1 MRHHG
6 NWWYNSHVVT
16 KTTNNIES
24 EKDMEDHKLV
34 NDYVREKKK
43 LAIIELKL
51 KSENKTLYL
60 ELETQK
66 KLIKGLQASAKK
78 MLQKSNSKRIESKT
92 HWLTLETVPI
102 SAHDRNTIYIDKA

>member
-1 MRHHG
+1 
-6 NWWYNSHVVT
+6 
-16 KTTNNIES
+16 
-24 EKDMEDHKLV
+24 MEDQKLV

-43 LAIIELKL
+43 LARIESKL

-60 ELETQK
+60 ELETQE
-66 KLIKGLQASAKK
+66 KLIKKLKASAKK
-78 MLQKSNSKRIESKT
+78 MLLKSNSKRIESKT

>member
-1 MRHHG
+1 MD
-6 NWWYNSHVVT
+6 NP
-16 KTTNNIES
+16 
-24 EKDMEDHKLV
+24 KLV

-43 LAIIELKL
+43 LARIELKL
-51 KSENKTLYL
+51 KSKNEILCA

-66 KLIKGLQASAKK
+66 KLIRGLQASAKK